1 MQDAHKP
8 AATLTVTVDG
18 EEREIKMTYG
28 LQDKLITLVRDTSE
42 IGNIFIDPEVR
53 NNILAELLAKRG
65 RGGKIEGERKDA
77 EEYEISMED
86 IDALLSWATDVVTN
100 FFIRALEILE
110 RKLTIPQ
117 ALDDSQS
124 TASSNGTQP

>member
-65 RGGKIEGERKDA
+65 RGGKIEGERKEA

>member
-1 MQDAHKP
+1 MQDVNKP

-42 IGNIFIDPEVR
+42 IGNIFVDPEVR
-53 NNILAELLAKRG
+53 NGVLAELLAKRG
-65 RGGKIEGERKDA
+65 RGGKIEGDRKDA

-86 IDALLSWATDVVTN
+86 VDALLSWATDVVTH
-100 FFIRALEILE
+100 FFVRALVILE
-110 RKLTIPQ
+110 RKMVVPESLN
-117 ALDDSQS
+117 DSAS
-124 TASSNGTQP
+124 TDTSSGIKP

>member
-1 MQDAHKP
+1 MQDVNKP

-53 NNILAELLAKRG
+53 NNVLAELLAKRG
-65 RGGKIEGERKDA
+65 KGGKIEGERKDA
-77 EEYEISMED
+77 EDYEISLED
-86 IDALLSWATDVVTN
+86 IDALLSWATDIVTH
-100 FFIRALEILE
+100 FFIKALVILE
-110 RKLTIPQ
+110 RKLTLPES
-117 ALDDSQS
+117 LNDSAS
-124 TASSNGTQP
+124 TDTSNGIKP